1 MNFWVEELK
10 FVPTFMFEKDVSYEE
25 FLNRVH
31 ADELFLRSQG
41 LWDIPHPWLNLFVPA
56 SRISD
61 FDEGVFKGIILQQNI
76 TAGLVIIYPMNRT
89 K

>member
-1 MNFWVEELK
+1 MVQGLK
-10 FVPTFMFEKDVSYEE
+10 FVTTFIFEKDVLYEE

-31 ADELFLRSQG
+31 SDELALRAQG
-41 LWDIPHPWLNLFVPA
+41 LWDVPHPWLNMFVPK

-61 FDEGVFKGIILQQNI
+61 FDEGVFKGIILKQNI
-76 TAGLVIIYPMNRT
+76 PAGLVIVYPVNKT

>member
-1 MNFWVEELK
+1 MTQGLK
-10 FVPTFMFEKDVSYEE
+10 FVPTFMFEKDVSYEQ

-31 ADELFLRSQG
+31 DDELFLRSQG
-41 LWDIPHPWLNLFVPA
+41 LWDVPHPWLNLFVPA

-61 FDEGVFKGIILQQNI
+61 FDEGVFKGIILKQNI
-76 TAGLVIIYPMNRT
+76 TAGLVLIYPMNKT